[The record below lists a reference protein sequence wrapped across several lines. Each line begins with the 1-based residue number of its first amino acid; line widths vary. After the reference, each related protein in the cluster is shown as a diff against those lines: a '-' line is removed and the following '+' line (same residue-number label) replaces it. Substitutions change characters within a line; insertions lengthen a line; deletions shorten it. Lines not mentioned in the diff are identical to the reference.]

1 MAKKILDITVNSK
14 FILAFLF
21 LLLILSL
28 NANANDIQV
37 GNNKKFSRI
46 KDAVNYAKNGD
57 RIFVDRGTYKEGQ
70 LIIEKS
76 IELIGI
82 GLPVLDGYFKE
93 EIITIKASN
102 VRIKGFLIKNSGKAY
117 MRDVAGIKVENSNN
131 VVLEYNVLEDNFFSI
146 YLANSRGSKILSN
159 KISGKSSSES
169 FSGNGIHLWN
179 CNNILIEGNETY
191 GQRDGI
197 YLEFVKNSKIINNL
211 SRNNLRY
218 GLHFMFSEGNSYVR
232 NTFRNNGA
240 GVAVM
245 YTYHVE
251 MIDNIFEDNWG
262 NNSYGLLLKD
272 IGRSLI
278 KGNTFSKNTVG
289 IYVEA
294 SSNLI
299 IKENGF
305 ISNGWGMK
313 ILGNCIEDTII
324 NNNFLNNTFD
334 VSTNASRTVNFFDS
348 NYWDKYTGYDLDNN
362 NIGDVPYRPVSLF
375 SMVVERTPE
384 AMLLLRSF
392 LVDLLDLSE
401 RVMPVFIS
409 ENLIDNNPKMKIIGY
424 DTN

>member
-1 MAKKILDITVNSK
+1 MRKIININTNGIIFPV
-14 FILAFLF
+14 FLF
-21 LLLILSL
+21 LCIILTLS
-28 NANANDIQV
+28 AKAEDIHV
-37 GNNKKFSRI
+37 GYNKKYSRL
-46 KDAVNYAKNGD
+46 KDALSIAKDGD
-57 RIFVDRGTYKEGQ
+57 RIVVGHGLYKEGN
-70 LIIEKS
+70 LIIDKS
-76 IELIGI
+76 VELIGNS
-82 GLPVLDGYFKE
+82 LPVLDGNFTD
-93 EIITIKASN
+93 EIITVKASN
-102 VRIKGFLIKNSGKAY
+102 VRIKGFLIRNSGKAY
-117 MRDVAGIKVENSNN
+117 MKDVAGIRVENSNE
-131 VVLEYNVLEDNFFSI
+131 VILEHNTLENNFFSI
-146 YLANSRGSKILSN
+146 YLANSSGSKILSN
-159 KISGKSSSES
+159 KISGKETSES

-197 YLEFVKNSKIINNL
+197 YLEFVKDSKIINNL

-218 GLHFMFSEGNSYVR
+218 GLHFMFSEGNSYVK

-272 IGRSLI
+272 IGKSLI

-294 SSNLI
+294 SSQLV
-299 IKENGF
+299 IKENKF
-305 ISNGWGMK
+305 ESNGWAMK
-313 ILGNCIEDTII
+313 ILGNCIEDTIVY
-324 NNNFLNNTFD
+324 NNFLNNTFD
-334 VSTNASRTVNFFDS
+334 ISTNTSRTINYFDK
-348 NYWDKYTGYDLDNN
+348 NYWDKYTGYDLDRN

-375 SMVVERTPE
+375 SVVVEQTPE

-401 RVMPVFIS
+401 RVVPVFIS
-409 ENLIDNNPKMKIIGY
+409 ENLIDNNPQMKLIEH